1 MQWRLMGRKGDT
13 GHSQTAGHG
22 RSATGTNYAVSR
34 WEYRY
39 FWTHQVGGRCEYL
52 ALVPDRKTVESLRS
66 LLPLSRR
73 GVLLAGL
80 GVGALAIAPLVQ
92 AQQAPKSQ
100 SLTLVSYAVTKSA
113 YDQIFR
119 LFAADWKKKTGQS
132 VTFQGSYGGSGSQT
146 RAVIDGLEADVVSLA
161 MAADVNKIQ
170 QAGLIQPGWE
180 KENPY
185 NSTPINSTVAV
196 FVRPGNPK
204 KINSWKD
211 LDNKEVEVVLANPKT
226 SGGARWNFLAL
237 WGAVTQAGGTDAQAR
252 KFITG
257 VYKNADVLPK
267 DAREATDLFVKRRQG
282 DVLLNWETE
291 AILARRK
298 GEWTTPYKLFS
309 PNVLTEQPV
318 TVVDRVV
325 DRRGTRRVAEAFVRF
340 LYTPAAQRVFVD
352 NGFRPVTPAG
362 KAYAKGKFQ
371 SLKFFRVG
379 DFGGWNAVDRSF
391 FGRGGAWDQIFS
403 RTR

>member
-1 MQWRLMGRKGDT
+1 MLQSRHSPARRLPRLLSG
-13 GHSQTAGHG
+13 
-22 RSATGTNYAVSR
+22 
-34 WEYRY
+34 
-39 FWTHQVGGRCEYL
+39 L
-52 ALVPDRKTVESLRS
+52 AA
-66 LLPLSRR
+66 LPLAAAL
-73 GVLLAGL
+73 GTPLA
-80 GVGALAIAPLVQ
+80 Q
-92 AQQAPKSQ
+92 AQSPANPQ
-100 SLTLVSYAVTKSA
+100 SLTVVSYAVTKTA
-113 YDQIFR
+113 YDEIFR
-119 LFAADWKKKTGQS
+119 LFATDWKKKTGQTVS
-132 VTFQGSYGGSGSQT
+132 LRGSYGGSGSQT

-196 FVRPGNPK
+196 FVQPGNPK
-204 KINSWKD
+204 KINGWKD

-237 WGAVTQAGGTDAQAR
+237 WGAITRSGGSEAQAR
-252 KFITG
+252 SFITG

-267 DAREATDLFVKRRQG
+267 DAREATDAFVKRRQG

-318 TVVDRVV
+318 AVVDKVV
-325 DRRGTRRVAEAFVRF
+325 DRRGSRKLAEAFVRF
-340 LYTPAAQRVFVD
+340 LYTPAAQKVFAD
-352 NGFRPVTPAG
+352 NGFRPTTPEG
-362 KAYAKGKFQ
+362 KAYAKGRFQ
-371 SLKFFRVG
+371 NLSFFRVG
-379 DFGGWNAVDRSF
+379 DFGGWAGIDKPF
-391 FGRGGAWDQIFS
+391 FGKGGIWDQIFM